1 MRLDIVDGRLAAWH
15 DYSAREHMKAVPGAR
30 WDPKARAWTYPLSYP
45 SAVSIGVLAAKL
57 RVPIEPSPEAL
68 DWVQEQTED
77 WQALTAAGLAVSAD
91 KGTEGFYPHQVQCA
105 NWLSMASPRGRL
117 DTSETGCLTG
127 DTILTVNR
135 GGKGFAFRLDEF
147 VSRFLSQTPG
157 GRNGGRR
164 RDLYRWDSTIPTKI
178 AYRADDGSIRSG
190 VVRDAWVSGEKEVF
204 EIITASGHRI
214 KASATHPFL
223 TADGWV
229 EASRLST
236 GTEVYVNAGQGGRV
250 RPTEITSI
258 TPCGVEMTYDIEMAE
273 DPHNYIA
280 NGFVVHNSGK
290 TRSALRAAWECWSRG
305 ETGIL
310 LVSTLVAV
318 KAGWAEE
325 VEAVAPLLPLPD
337 GAAWQVFVVPNAG
350 TMAKRAKVFE
360 SAQEASEAAGGVGVV
375 LIVNHEQLRTHSR
388 LSGYGDIA
396 LARCPACGGV
406 REGEDVVSATK
417 CHAHDK
423 ELNKLNYV
431 AVTMDECFVPGALVD
446 TPSGPREI
454 GSLHEG
460 DLVWGFNE
468 ETGKVEA
475 TAVKAVMRR
484 KSAVVENF
492 VTPGHPVRVS
502 SGYYPVADLRESDH
516 GFTLG
521 GGDVPT
527 LREDVLGAA
536 VEHTPWA
543 EVLFKGVFRGGSGVH
558 SSGSG
563 TLSSGA
569 RENKGAPGRAGEV
582 DRTPVRTDEPLPGP
596 RGTGAQAR
604 GRVRLSG
611 SGREWSR
618 TDGAAGAVAV
628 GARGGMGRGAHGAG
642 SGESP
647 RGEVVFTGHR
657 APGEDGLRGGGWELT
672 PGPEGEG
679 AGRPEGRVLGLG
691 RLDGSEVH
699 ESRDPDRAA
708 SVPVGDHPV
717 DVVNIETGT
726 SNYFVH
732 GLLVH
737 NCHRLMNPRAQTTRA
752 GWSVCDSAPRVWGLT
767 GTPGSRSV
775 MENTWAL
782 LRLVNGKDWPSKS
795 SWTAYFAHCGHNS
808 LGIWEIGR
816 LRAERADEFR
826 VGYSGLTRRVLKAQV
841 LNLPPLLRGGTL
853 VHRIPMKGEQAK
865 VYKDMEA
872 LLRFEVEEGEVTS
885 ANALAMVSRLCVLA
899 SGSGA
904 PGPKYGQVERYD
916 DEGNPVYN
924 TKMEMRAPSN
934 KVDYVVDMIA
944 GDGLEPGTA
953 FQAVHPDLLTMLRDA
968 LVKKKLI
975 RTADEFG
982 LIIGSA
988 SEAARTR
995 ARLDFQSGKIPFI
1008 GFTTGAGGTGITLTR
1023 ASTMV
1028 ALERPWSP
1036 IQWKQAQDRVHRIGS
1051 ERHETVSII
1060 DVITEDSVEDRQL
1073 VRFMENEDAMED
1085 VLRDKERLAELLFG

>member
-45 SAVSIGVLAAKL
+45 SAVSIGVLATKL
-57 RVPIEPSPEAL
+57 RVPIAPSPEATT
-68 DWVQEQTED
+68 WVQEQTED

-105 NWLSMASPRGRL
+105 NWLAMASPRGRL
-117 DTSETGCLTG
+117 DTSETG
-127 DTILTVNR
+127 
-135 GGKGFAFRLDEF
+135 
-147 VSRFLSQTPG
+147 
-157 GRNGGRR
+157 
-164 RDLYRWDSTIPTKI
+164 
-178 AYRADDGSIRSG
+178 
-190 VVRDAWVSGEKEVF
+190 
-204 EIITASGHRI
+204 
-214 KASATHPFL
+214 
-223 TADGWV
+223 
-229 EASRLST
+229 
-236 GTEVYVNAGQGGRV
+236 
-250 RPTEITSI
+250 
-258 TPCGVEMTYDIEMAE
+258 
-273 DPHNYIA
+273 
-280 NGFVVHNSGK
+280 SGK
-290 TRSALRAAWECWSRG
+290 TRSALRAAWDCWSRG

-310 LVSTLVAV
+310 LVATLVAV

-417 CHAHDK
+417 CHAHTK

-431 AVTMDECFVPGALVD
+431 AVVVDEA
-446 TPSGPREI
+446 
-454 GSLHEG
+454 
-460 DLVWGFNE
+460 
-468 ETGKVEA
+468 
-475 TAVKAVMRR
+475 
-484 KSAVVENF
+484 
-492 VTPGHPVRVS
+492 
-502 SGYYPVADLRESDH
+502 
-516 GFTLG
+516 
-521 GGDVPT
+521 
-527 LREDVLGAA
+527 
-536 VEHTPWA
+536 
-543 EVLFKGVFRGGSGVH
+543 
-558 SSGSG
+558 
-563 TLSSGA
+563 
-569 RENKGAPGRAGEV
+569 
-582 DRTPVRTDEPLPGP
+582 
-596 RGTGAQAR
+596 
-604 GRVRLSG
+604 
-611 SGREWSR
+611 
-618 TDGAAGAVAV
+618 
-628 GARGGMGRGAHGAG
+628 
-642 SGESP
+642 
-647 RGEVVFTGHR
+647 
-657 APGEDGLRGGGWELT
+657 
-672 PGPEGEG
+672 
-679 AGRPEGRVLGLG
+679 
-691 RLDGSEVH
+691 
-699 ESRDPDRAA
+699 
-708 SVPVGDHPV
+708 
-717 DVVNIETGT
+717 
-726 SNYFVH
+726 
-732 GLLVH
+732 
-737 NCHRLMNPRAQTTRA
+737 HRLMNPRAQTTRA

-865 VYKDMEA
+865 VYKEMES

-1085 VLRDKERLAELLFG
+1085 VLRDKERLAELLFGCVPSCSMVESVLLFRRERKETWLRP